1 MHPAHP
7 PAASSARGIEQFE
20 AACAVARRAV
30 PTGLKQGHDFA
41 QACVQGAKIKAELLS
56 KTLSSTYPHHAL
68 LDLSAALRGFQS
80 WHELNQFARKFA
92 NTDDAERG
100 GWPQSLMM
108 AIALWKLT
116 PADEKNPLVQDA
128 LERTLE
134 TLVRIAPQ
142 EIDRPAAELIMRR
155 IMFQKDTER
164 EYSGENKR
172 IMERVMHGLHGYLGV
187 NPKTIVLWLLTKV
200 PVVEGRRAAW
210 PPLNSIAVAQLMAMP
225 LANDGSQVGFGY
237 EGWAHAVVYLYNE
250 LESIY
255 AKYGPAAESYSSHL
269 GGDERALKRLTSE
282 IGRAVSSPLARIICR
297 DFLTETLKPC
307 LTMSVES
314 MLTREVD
321 GSGFYSSF
329 YAGPPEKVES
339 DWAGEYRL
347 TDPTSI
353 KRVVFREPF
362 GEFQLS
368 IFRMRRWF
376 ESNGPRLYE
385 FEAVLHDSNDDLIAK
400 LGLALFIGEGQTS
413 PEELA
418 WCLDEHDHDDLREAG
433 LGLAQ
438 AAYAGRIDGD
448 LLDRVMVLREW
459 EVREDHRGQGLGK
472 KLLYEAIRR
481 SIRGLATPALLA
493 CRLCP
498 LKLEI
503 HPYLEWVTEA
513 ERGADTVIH
522 RELVAPVLET
532 REIFKRSVGTGTFV
546 ADKKIELFDVPF
558 LPWLHRGR
566 NDMTLLAM
574 SLARPPTKAKRRR

>member
-7 PAASSARGIEQFE
+7 SAASSTRGIEQFE

-30 PTGLKQGHDFA
+30 PTGLKEGHDFA

-92 NTDDAERG
+92 KTEDAERS

-128 LERTLE
+128 LARTLE
-134 TLVRIAPQ
+134 TLVRLAPQ
-142 EIDRPAAELIMRR
+142 AIDRPAAELIMRR
-155 IMFQKDTER
+155 IMFQKDAER
-164 EYSGENKR
+164 EYRGEAKR
-172 IMERVMHGLHGYLGV
+172 VMERVMNGLDDYLGV
-187 NPKTIVLWLLTKV
+187 NPETIVLSLLSKV
-200 PVVEGRRAAW
+200 PVVDGRRAAW
-210 PPLNSIAVAQLMAMP
+210 LPLKSITVGQLMAMP
-225 LANDGSQVGFGY
+225 LANVGSEVGFGY

-250 LESIY
+250 LETIY
-255 AKYGPAAESYSSHL
+255 AKFGPAAESYSFL
-269 GGDERALKRLTSE
+269 GGDEQELEKLTSE
-282 IGRAVSSPLARIICR
+282 IEQVVASPLARIICR
-297 DFLTETLKPC
+297 DYLTETLKPF
-307 LTMSVES
+307 LTTSVES
-314 MLTREVD
+314 ILTREVD
-321 GSGFYSSF
+321 ESGFYSSF

-339 DWAGEYRL
+339 DWAGDYWL

-362 GEFQLS
+362 GDFQLS

-385 FEAVLHDSNDDLIAK
+385 FEAVLHDSKDDLIAK

-418 WCLDEHDHDDLREAG
+418 WCLDEHDHDDLREVG

-438 AAYAGRIDGD
+438 AVYASKIDEG

-459 EVREDHRGQGLGK
+459 EVRQEHRGQGLGK
-472 KLLYEAIRR
+472 RLLNEAIRR
-481 SIRGLATPALLA
+481 SIRGLVLPSILA

-503 HPYLEWVTEA
+503 HPYREWVTEA
-513 ERGADTVIH
+513 EGGADTVIH

-532 REIFKRSVGTGTFV
+532 REIFKRSVGPGTFV
-546 ADKKIELFDVPF
+546 SEKGMELFDAPF

-574 SLARPPTKAKRRR
+574 SLARPPTAAKRRR